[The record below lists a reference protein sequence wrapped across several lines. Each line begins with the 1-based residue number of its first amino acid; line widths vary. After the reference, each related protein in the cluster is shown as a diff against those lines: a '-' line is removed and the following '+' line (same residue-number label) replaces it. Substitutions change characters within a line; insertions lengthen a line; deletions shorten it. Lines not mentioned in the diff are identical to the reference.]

1 MSRPVALA
9 LAIIFWLVSPA
20 LQAEEVLSPGDVLEL
35 SLPGEEAFAK
45 PFRIDARGSIG
56 LPEVGPVSIAGLKT
70 GEAQALLLE
79 RIGLVFRDLDRFRL
93 RIIERRQLVKV
104 LGYVRKPGSVDLPA
118 GATVQTAISE
128 SGGLI
133 PGAQLDRMQ
142 LRRNGEVEIFDYKH
156 YLDTGDPA
164 AIPTLQSLDTIFVP
178 VSPLIGNVQVEF
190 DAATLTDGGDASET
204 EEAINIFGEVRT
216 PGSYAHKAGMSVVD
230 MIMRAGGVTR
240 YAGVEQIRIISD
252 GEPRPFNLKAYLDS
266 ADSSLLPTVAPG
278 TTIYVPT
285 ETVGVKQGVRIVYV
299 MGEVQSPGA
308 FEVQNSTSFLD
319 VLANAG
325 GPTRFADTRRVR
337 ILRNDGRIEPFD
349 LGFFTE
355 TEGLPEGDLPILDA
369 GDAIFVPEK
378 LDLNEKSWLKVPP
391 QRAVYV
397 MGRVNNPGRFEWAD
411 EMTLMDLLAH
421 AGGPTGGADISA
433 IEISTAIDNHVDR
446 RLFNLEAY
454 LAGEVEAASLPKI
467 RAGTTVMVPELPW
480 DPKDNKSQWLRQSAE
495 RSIYIF
501 GAVGAPGRYAFDNQK
516 GLLDILSAAD
526 GPTAA
531 ADLHNIRITH
541 RNESKVRVSQVDLVT
556 YFQTGDDRLLPGIK
570 PGDSIYVP
578 SVQQQWIDKPKEETV
593 RVLGEVG
600 RPGRYAF
607 TNEMTILDLL
617 AEAGGPTS
625 SAYQEKI
632 VVVNLSCCRDQ
643 ARSFDLVDFAR
654 SGDVTKLPLVQP
666 GDTVYVPNIEQNPW
680 RKALDTISDITQV
693 LGFLLLVGAL

>member
-1 MSRPVALA
+1 MPRLIGIAL
-9 LAIIFWLVSPA
+9 LIICWLVPSVA
-20 LQAEEVLSPGDVLEL
+20 RADIVLSPGDVLGL
-35 SLPGEEAFAK
+35 SLPGEEAFER
-45 PFRIDARGSIG
+45 PFRVDIEGSID
-56 LPEVGPVSIAGLKT
+56 LPEIGPISIAGLDPST
-70 GEAQALLLE
+70 AQALLLD
-79 RIGLVFRDLDRFRL
+79 RLGLAYRDLDRFQL
-93 RIIERRQLVKV
+93 RIIERRQLVTV
-104 LGYVRKPGSVDLPA
+104 LGYVRQPGPVDLPA
-118 GATVQTAISE
+118 GATVQSAISKA
-128 SGGLI
+128 GGLV

-142 LRRNGEVEIFDYKH
+142 LRRGGKVETFDYKR
-156 YLDTGDPA
+156 YLDTGDPS
-164 AIPTLQSLDTIFVP
+164 AIPELLSLDTIFVP

-190 DAATLTDGGDASET
+190 DAATLTDGGDASE
-204 EEAINIFGEVRT
+204 AKSAVNIFGEVRT
-216 PGSYAHKAGMSVVD
+216 PGAYTHKAEMSVVD
-230 MIMRAGGVTR
+230 IIMRAGGVTR
-240 YAGVEQIRIISD
+240 YAGVEQIRIISN
-252 GEPRPFNLKAYLDS
+252 GEPRPFNLKAYLD
-266 ADSSLLPTVAPG
+266 AGDPSLLPSIGPG

-285 ETVGVKQGVRIVYV
+285 ETIGVKQGARIVYV

-308 FEVQNSTSFLD
+308 FEIQASASFLD

-337 ILRNDGRIEPFD
+337 ILRGDGQIEPFD

-355 TEGLPEGDLPILDA
+355 TQSVPESELPILDA

-378 LDLNEKSWLKVPP
+378 LDVNEKSWLKVPP

-397 MGRVNNPGRFEWAD
+397 MGRVNSPGRFEWAD

-421 AGGPTGGADISA
+421 AGGPAGGGDVAA
-433 IEISTAIDNHVDR
+433 IEISTPINGRIDR

-454 LAGEVEAASLPKI
+454 LAGKADASSLPTI

-495 RSIYIF
+495 RSIYVF
-501 GAVGAPGRYAFDNQK
+501 GAVGAPGRYAFDRSQ

-531 ADLHNIRITH
+531 ADLHHIRITH
-541 RNESKVRVSQVDLVT
+541 RNEAKVRVSPVDLVT
-556 YFQTGDDRLLPGIK
+556 YFQTGDDSLLPAIK
-570 PGDSIYVP
+570 PGDTIYVP
-578 SVQQQWIDKPKEETV
+578 SVQQQWIDKPKEKTV

-607 TNEMTILDLL
+607 TEDMTILDLL

-680 RKALDTISDITQV
+680 RKALDTVTDITQIIAFV
-693 LGFLLLVGAL
+693 LLVAAL